1 MNSIRAGEL
10 QASGRAVLGIL
21 LLTVGLCSAWG
32 QTASPAPSQPAAVP
46 DARITPS
53 ESLAK
58 EPAPGDSAREE
69 ATPPLLIGPGDELDV
84 SVYGVP
90 ELTQHVRVENGGDIS
105 LPLIEKVHVAGLT
118 SAQAQEVIERRLA
131 SGGFINDPH
140 VSVYVKEYT
149 TSGIMVQGQ
158 VNKPGIY
165 PAFGR
170 RKLSD
175 VLLQAGGVT
184 QVAGNKI
191 SITHGGK
198 STPDVITR
206 SDDPLQSSNAEVVP
220 GDTVT
225 VSKAGIVYVLGEVTR
240 PGGFVLQ
247 SSDENRSEGLSAV
260 AAMALAFGPTRTA
273 SLNKARIIRKSPEGL
288 RQINLPLKKIMDGK
302 SPDTQLQAE
311 DILYVPNSRAKA
323 MADTLPGTVVSLL
336 ATSAIYRF

>member
-1 MNSIRAGEL
+1 MNSNRTAEL
-10 QASGRAVLGIL
+10 RVLGL
-21 LLTVGLCSAWG
+21 VVLWTSVLVLTWSSAWS
-32 QTASPAPSQPAAVP
+32 QAVPAPSQPSADSDSRNRAGEP
-46 DARITPS
+46 ANIEPS
-53 ESLAK
+53 SK
-58 EPAPGDSAREE
+58 EPARDT
-69 ATPPLLIGPGDELDV
+69 ATPPLLIGPGDEVDIA
-84 SVYGVP
+84 VYGVP

-105 LPLIEKVHVAGLT
+105 LPLIDKVHVAGLT

-149 TSGIMVQGQ
+149 TSGILVQGQ

-184 QVAGNKI
+184 PTAGNKI
-191 SITHGGK
+191 SITHAGK
-198 STPDVITR
+198 SVPEVVTR
-206 SDDPLQSSNAEVVP
+206 SDDPLQSSNIEVVP

-225 VSKAGIVYVLGEVTR
+225 VARAGIVYVLGEVAR

-247 SSDENRSEGLSAV
+247 SSDENHPEGLSAV
-260 AAMALAFGPTRTA
+260 AAMALAYGPTRTA
-273 SLNKARIIRKSPEGL
+273 SLNKARIIRRSPEGL
-288 RQINLPLKKIMDGK
+288 KQISLPLKKILEGK

-311 DILYVPNSRAKA
+311 DILYVPNSRVKQLAEQ
-323 MADTLPGTVVSLL
+323 LPGSVVSTVTT
-336 ATSAIYRF
+336 AAIYRF